1 MCNRIYFSIRT
12 APISKRSC
20 LASSRTSEQPKKSSS
35 CSRESLSDW
44 TRIDQELLPNRNS
57 KEWDPEKMWTGTRLF
72 LLVISM
78 ETAWSTF
85 RSSFRLA
92 LIELFCPIRVT
103 LRERSVFSMPT
114 RTTWS
119 PSRTS
124 TNISI
129 ATAAASWTALFGR
142 ICSKRQMPTVT
153 E

>member
-1 MCNRIYFSIRT
+1 MSNRISFSIRT
-12 APISKRSC
+12 VPISKRSC
-20 LASSRTSEQPKKSSS
+20 LASFQTSELPKKSSS

-44 TRIDQELLPNRNS
+44 TRIDLELLPNRNS
-57 KEWDPEKMWTGTRLF
+57 NKWDPVNMLTGTRFL

-78 ETAWSTF
+78 ETASSTS

-114 RTTWS
+114 RITWL
-119 PSRTS
+119 PSKTS
-124 TNISI
+124 TNIST
-129 ATAAASWTALFGR
+129 ATAAASWIALFGR